1 MICTSPIKIW
11 TFDSSL
17 HGVKTVIA
25 HGDGYSISLEWYRS
39 YISPS
44 NWDLVY
50 NIYFSSIKESIFT
63 EGVKFVAPNNIL
75 SMMIQDGFTP
85 GSIYYFAVRASGHE
99 PETLRC
105 NELPNING
113 FYIYPEAALRYN
125 ISATDLIIPLND
137 ADGFPSTGIVLIGAE
152 PIYYSSV
159 DYVNGYLI
167 LDGYDQRGVYGYE
180 PRSHTIDGYDGYHYS
195 DGIVRLWKGFEDG
208 NNVIGLDENKFEFQY
223 ARTIVDGYRERVDI
237 LTGNS
242 NLAVVDAANSDFPKY
257 DNTGWDR
264 NSVSDYIAGRC
275 IGTYFGGELGCADG
289 EWGVGNAI
297 RGIGVQE
304 HMNMREEYL
313 LENTGEPVV
322 LFRRKWEGKQS
333 QHYDST
339 RENTTYRGLDNYGT
353 SMVNGYDQYYN
364 SRRSDGKILVRFG
377 PTTEDLKRE
386 DPGIENT
393 YIPKCWTL
401 VTPSVQDGDFIIRFN
416 KDGSEEWRYEI
427 IDVERNRTL
436 LEDSG
441 LQKFTAIR
449 VRKTDPIYQVR
460 SFRDTSTMPSE
471 ILTTIGMMLGPNGIL
486 IPHMHRVK
494 ISEKIINIS
503 QINQITSSEQGH
515 GHAVV
520 NGIVIDLFSHSHQII
535 MP

>member
-1 MICTSPIKIW
+1 MICTSPVNIW
-11 TFDSSL
+11 TFDRSL
-17 HGVKTVIA
+17 HGVKTVTA

-44 NWDLVY
+44 NWDLFY
-50 NIYFSSIKESIFT
+50 NIYFSSVQSTIFT
-63 EGVKFVAPNNIL
+63 EGVKFIAPSNVL

-99 PETLRC
+99 PETLRID
-105 NELPNING
+105 EIPNING
-113 FYIYPEAALRYN
+113 FYMYPEAALRYN
-125 ISATDLIIPLND
+125 ISATDLIIPLDD
-137 ADGFPSTGIVLIGAE
+137 AHDFPSTGIVLIGAE

-159 DYVNGYLI
+159 DYVDGYLI
-167 LDGYDQRGVYGYE
+167 LDGYDQRGAYGYE
-180 PRSHTIDGYDGYHYS
+180 PRQHTTDGYDGYHYF

-223 ARTIVDGYRERVDI
+223 ARTIKDGYRGRVDI
-237 LTGNS
+237 LSGTS
-242 NLAVVDAANSDFPKY
+242 NLDVVDAANIDFPKY

-264 NSVSDYIAGRC
+264 NSVADYIAGKC
-275 IGTYFGGELGCADG
+275 IGTYFGGEIGCSDS
-289 EWGVGNAI
+289 EEGVDEAV
-297 RGIGVQE
+297 RGVSLQDQ
-304 HMNMREEYL
+304 MNMREEYL
-313 LENTGEPVV
+313 LETTGEPVV
-322 LFRRKWEGKQS
+322 LFKRKWNGKQS

-353 SMVNGYDQYYN
+353 SLVNGYEQYFN

-401 VTPSVQDGDFIIRFN
+401 VIPSVQDGDFIIRFN
-416 KDGSEEWRYEI
+416 KDGTEEWRYEI
-427 IDVERNRTL
+427 IDVERNRTT

-441 LQKFTAIR
+441 LQKFTAVR

-471 ILTTIGMMLGPNGIL
+471 ILTGIGMILGPNGSL
-486 IPHMHRVK
+486 IPHIHRVV
-494 ISEKIINIS
+494 ISEKILDVS
-503 QINQITSSEQGH
+503 QINQTTSTEQDHRHTIINGLCVEVLGH
-515 GHAVV
+515 T
-520 NGIVIDLFSHSHQII
+520 HSLI